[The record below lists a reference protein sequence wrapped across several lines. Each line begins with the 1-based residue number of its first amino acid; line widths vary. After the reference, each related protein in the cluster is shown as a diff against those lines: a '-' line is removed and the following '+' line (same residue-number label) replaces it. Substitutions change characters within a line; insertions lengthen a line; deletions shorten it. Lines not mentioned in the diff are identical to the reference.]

1 MPALPDLPQKVIT
14 ATVEISVQEK
24 KEDAF
29 MHAGT
34 GWLYKDQSTIITA
47 KHVIDGYDDIITKP
61 DKSEEWKH
69 MPYSSIRVT
78 FSDGQQLIATNVK
91 KSKSYDVAVL
101 TLDVTKIKIK
111 RNPLLISKEREP
123 IGNKLLGAGFP
134 LEYECLLFFGHV
146 TGYHKVLEGE
156 FTGEY
161 MVTEAAFNPG
171 NSGGPILNDKG
182 EVIGMVDWVDRRSPA
197 FNFAIPPDVI
207 IKAIKQ

>member
-1 MPALPDLPQKVIT
+1 MTACAVLNSMPALPDLPQKVIT

-101 TLDVTKIKIK
+101 TLDVTKIKI
-111 RNPLLISKEREP
+111 ST
-123 IGNKLLGAGFP
+123 GNLFTCLSRF
-134 LEYECLLFFGHV
+134 LYIFQWFQLLF
-146 TGYHKVLEGE
+146 
-156 FTGEY
+156 
-161 MVTEAAFNPG
+161 N
-171 NSGGPILNDKG
+171 I
-182 EVIGMVDWVDRRSPA
+182 
-197 FNFAIPPDVI
+197 
-207 IKAIKQ
+207 